1 MRKYDI
7 YVFIYLPLSII
18 HFQIYSRLCMCVC
31 EIYWVIWVIRKNP
44 KFERKLMNLKI
55 IVLSV
60 AIRSQKG

>member
-1 MRKYDI
+1 M
-7 YVFIYLPLSII
+7 YLYTYLYLLSI
-18 HFQIYSRLCMCVC
+18 FRYRYSRLCMCVC